1 VSKLIEARILCPY
14 YLRESKSTII
24 CEGAIGGTICAQ
36 KFQSIAAKARH
47 EVDYCSK
54 EGGRRCPQFRAVSMK
69 YYNGSCK
76 NCLAGHARG

>member
-1 VSKLIEARILCPY
+1 MSKQIEARILCPY

-24 CEGAIGGTICAQ
+24 CEGAIDGTICAQ

-54 EGGRRCPQFRAVSMK
+54 EGGRRCPQFRAVSIK
-69 YYNGSCK
+69 YFNGS
-76 NCLAGHARG
+76 